1 VEIFLF
7 LFTLFP
13 GADLGFEN
21 VDSGVVTRSV
31 YDCVVISGMLFEVEG
46 RGDSD

>member
-7 LFTLFP
+7 LFTLYP
-13 GADLGFEN
+13 GVDLDFEN

-31 YDCVVISGMLFEVEG
+31 LDCVVISGMLFEVVG
-46 RGDSD
+46 C